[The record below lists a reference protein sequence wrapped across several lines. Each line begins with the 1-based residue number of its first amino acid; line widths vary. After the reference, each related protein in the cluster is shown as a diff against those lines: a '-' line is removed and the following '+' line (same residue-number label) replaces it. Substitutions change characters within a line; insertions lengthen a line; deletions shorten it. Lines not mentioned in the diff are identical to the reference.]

1 LNVHYD
7 AIIIGAGVIGC
18 SIAYQLAKR
27 NKKVLIVERSKIGN
41 KASTAAAGMLGVHT
55 ELGEDAG
62 LLQACLKS
70 RDMFPALS
78 DEVKEITGIDF
89 ELSQNGMIKLAF
101 SESDVLA
108 SQRLLSLSKDVE
120 WLTEREVSLLEPS
133 VSRNIG
139 GLYAYKDGNVHAGKF
154 TLALAKSAIRLGSEL
169 KEYTP
174 LLSFI
179 LEHGVCKG
187 IRTHEGTY
195 YANEV
200 IVAGGAW
207 SGQILKH
214 AGFSTADYP
223 VKGECFSVML
233 ERPIINRTI
242 FTNGCYLVPKR
253 GDRLLV
259 GATEHP
265 HTFDESTS
273 VEGINILLNKAIK
286 ILPDLANGRWEKAWT
301 GVRPRTAGGLPH
313 IGRVKGCSGLSIAT
327 GHYRN
332 GILLA
337 PLTGVLMADVLEGKE
352 IEPMFEPGEMDE
364 RMMIREGKD

>member
-1 LNVHYD
+1 LNIHYD
-7 AIIIGAGVIGC
+7 AIVVGAGVIGC

-27 NKKVLIVERSKIGN
+27 NKKVLIVESGKIGN
-41 KASTAAAGMLGVHT
+41 KASSAAAGMLGVHT
-55 ELGEDAG
+55 ELGEEPG
-62 LLQACLKS
+62 LLQASLKS

-78 DEVKEITGIDF
+78 DELKEVSGIDF

-101 SESDVLA
+101 SESDVRAL
-108 SQRLLSLSKDVE
+108 QRILSLSMDVE
-120 WLTEREVSLLEPS
+120 WLTERDVSLLEPS

-139 GLYAYKDGNVHAGKF
+139 GLYAYKDGNVSAGKF
-154 TLALAKSAIRLGSEL
+154 TLALAKSALRLGAEL

-179 LEHGVCKG
+179 LEQGMCKG
-187 IRTHEGTY
+187 IRTPEGTH

-214 AGFSTADYP
+214 AGFDLSDYP
-223 VKGECFSVML
+223 VKGECFSVIL
-233 ERPIINRTI
+233 ERPILKRTI

-259 GATEHP
+259 GATEHL
-265 HTFDESTS
+265 HTFDDSTS
-273 VEGINILLNKAIK
+273 VEGINLLLNNALE

-301 GVRPRTAGGLPH
+301 GVRPRTELGHPH
-313 IGRVKGCSGLSIAT
+313 IGRVKGCSGLSIAS

-352 IEPMFEPGEMDE
+352 IEPLFEPGEMDE
-364 RMMIREGKD
+364 RMMIGEGKD